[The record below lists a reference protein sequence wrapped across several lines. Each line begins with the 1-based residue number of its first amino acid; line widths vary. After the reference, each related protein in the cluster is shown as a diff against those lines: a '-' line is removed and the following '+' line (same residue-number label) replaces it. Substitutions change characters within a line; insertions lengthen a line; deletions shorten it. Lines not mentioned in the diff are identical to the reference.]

1 MTDKQTALFDDGCA
15 FPVHSKVVA
24 FAAINKVVVARLY
37 TRSILWPDRE
47 QRERK

>member
-1 MTDKQTALFDDGCA
+1 MTDKQTALFDGCA
-15 FPVHSKVVA
+15 FPAHSEVIA
-24 FAAINKVVVARLY
+24 FAATKVVVARLY